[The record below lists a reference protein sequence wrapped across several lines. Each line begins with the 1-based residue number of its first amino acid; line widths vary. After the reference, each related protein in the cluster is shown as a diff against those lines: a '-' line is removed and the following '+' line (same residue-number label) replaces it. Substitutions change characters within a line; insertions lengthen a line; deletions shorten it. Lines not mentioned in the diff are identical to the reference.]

1 MYQYKLILGILF
13 ISCHFF
19 VFSQSK
25 RTEFSMIPV
34 QSDFTPFTKET
45 DVVGSI
51 PKNWYAPDFTK
62 KTGYSFSVTKEN
74 QNNIITIVNTKGE
87 YNDYGILLQSFPAK
101 IYHNKRV
108 RFSADIKIE
117 GDEQSFA
124 NLYISYSIGDAD
136 RITELTNIPKGR
148 KDWTNYKVSTSI
160 PDFAQNVTVGIY
172 FVGKGKVHFD
182 NVDLIMLGQIRD
194 GNIGPFP
201 VYEKEMDNIMAFM
214 RMYGYIRYFHP
225 SDQSIGIDW
234 ERFVING
241 IDYVEKVDK
250 PIELANALEQYF
262 KPIAPLVRVFPTE
275 ELGAKFSL
283 PEELLAQN
291 NVNNDVVFWTH
302 YGYSPSQ
309 KFAAPTSYR
318 TVKSNPY
325 YKKQGVIGQ
334 TIQAKEFA
342 GKKIRITANVKTI
355 SSKEKGKA
363 FLWLRQDKQSNVLGT
378 LIEAIDNDKSS
389 NEWSKIVIETALE
402 NDINFLSYGCGIQGF
417 AEANFDNIQVEIFD
431 GKVYK
436 VAQIYNADFS
446 KIDATNKP
454 EGWNISTSS
463 SPVKY
468 TIESRKKGNNTYV
481 FFKTQE
487 YTFDV
492 SYDPSQTLVVPIE
505 GNVTCMI
512 PIALYVDSL
521 GRTIPT
527 TSSIDLIESKLEGF
541 TSSHSDKSSRI
552 AIAGML
558 WNTFKHFY
566 PYQDQELVRWT
577 RSLMNVISGVALTPE
592 EPEMTHVLK
601 RFTAELNDGQSRVW
615 RMPVK
620 QTFSLPFLWDMV
632 GENLI
637 ITDVL
642 PDSLLLVSPGDT
654 IAGINGLP
662 MQEYL
667 SLEKNKISSATDQWK
682 TVRALA
688 EIRNGIKDSIVQ
700 LQVKPFKQ
708 RTKPFS
714 VKMNFVIN
722 SRFMLEPRLKPI
734 QKLNGGLLY
743 VDLTRLEEKEMND
756 LIPTFQQYKGI
767 VFDVRGIPTV
777 TAKFLTS
784 FSSNSI
790 RSPYWL
796 TPVITYPDYLRTEFD
811 TTFFEV
817 AGSKKATKVKT
828 AFLMDSRSIGYAE
841 TILSLVESSNL
852 GVIIGSPSAGTNG
865 TSQNVPLPL
874 SYFASFTTTK
884 VLNNNLLPFHGVG
897 VAPSIPISK
906 TINGIVS
913 GNDEYLEAAVKYLFN
928 EVSK

>member
-1 MYQYKLILGILF
+1 MFRNILILSAIF
-13 ISCHFF
+13 ITNCYFLY
-19 VFSQSK
+19 SQSK

-34 QSDFTPFTKET
+34 QSEFTPFTKET
-45 DVVGSI
+45 DEVGSI

-62 KTGYSFSVTKEN
+62 KTGYSFSVSKEN
-74 QNNIITIVNTKGE
+74 QNNIITISNTKGE
-87 YNDYGILLQSFPAK
+87 YTDYGILLQSFPAK

-108 RFSADIKIE
+108 RFSGDIKIE
-117 GDEQSFA
+117 GDENSFA

-136 RITELTNIPKGR
+136 RVTELVNVPKGT
-148 KDWTNYKVSTSI
+148 KGWTNYKVSTSI
-160 PDFAQNVTVGIY
+160 PDFAQNITVGVY
-172 FVGKGKVHFD
+172 FVGKGMAHFD
-182 NVDLIMLGQIRD
+182 NVDLLMLGQIKD
-194 GNIGPFP
+194 GNVGPFP

-241 IDYVEKVDK
+241 IDYVEKVEK
-250 PIELANALEQYF
+250 PIELANALETYF
-262 KPIAPLVRVFPTE
+262 KPIAPLVKVFPTE
-275 ELGAKFSL
+275 ELGSKFSL
-283 PEELLAQN
+283 PKELLAQN
-291 NVNNDVVFWTH
+291 NSNKDITFWTH
-302 YGYSPSQ
+302 YGYTPSY
-309 KFAAPTSYR
+309 KNTAPTSIR
-318 TVKSNPY
+318 TLKSNPY
-325 YKKQGVIGQ
+325 FKKQGVIGQ

-342 GKKIRITANVKTI
+342 GKKVRISANVK
-355 SSKEKGKA
+355 SNGSKEKGTS

-378 LIEAIDNDKSS
+378 LMEVVDTNNSS
-389 NEWSKIVIETALE
+389 KEWSKIRIETELE
-402 NDINFLSYGCGIQGF
+402 NDIAFLSYGCGIQGF
-417 AEANFDNIQVEIFD
+417 SEADFDNIQVEILD
-431 GKVYK
+431 SKAYK

-446 KIDATNKP
+446 KVDATGKP
-454 EGWNISTSS
+454 EGWNISISS

-468 TIESRKKGNNTYV
+468 NIESQKIGNNTFV
-481 FFKTQE
+481 SFKTQE
-487 YTFDV
+487 YTFDT

-527 TSSIDLIESKLEGF
+527 TTSIELIETKPEGF
-541 TSSHSDKSSRI
+541 TSNHSDKSSRI

-558 WNTFKHFY
+558 WNVLKHFY
-566 PYQDQELVRWT
+566 PYQDQEMVRWT
-577 RSLMNVISGVALTPE
+577 RSLMNVISGVAVTPE
-592 EPEMTHVLK
+592 ETEMTHVLK
-601 RFTAELNDGQSRVW
+601 RFVTELNDGQSRVW

-620 QTFSLPFLWDMV
+620 QTFSLPFLWDIV
-632 GENLI
+632 GEQLI

-642 PDSLLLVSPGDT
+642 PDSLLLVAPGDT

-662 MQEYL
+662 MQDYL
-667 SLEKNKISSATDQWK
+667 KLEQEKISSATNQWK

-688 EIRNGIKDSIVQ
+688 EIRNGIKDSIVK
-700 LQVKPFKQ
+700 LQVKPFNQ

-714 VKMNFVIN
+714 VKMNYVIN
-722 SRFMLEPRLKPI
+722 SRFMVEPRLKPI

-784 FSSNSI
+784 FSTNSI

-811 TTFFEV
+811 STYFEV
-817 AGSKKATKVKT
+817 AGTKRSTKVKT
-828 AFLMDSRSIGYAE
+828 AFLMDARSIGYAE

-852 GVIIGSPSAGTNG
+852 GVLIGSPSAGTNG
-865 TSQNVPLPL
+865 TSLSVPLPL

-897 VAPSIPISK
+897 VAPSIPVSK
-906 TINGIVS
+906 TVNGITS

>member
-1 MYQYKLILGILF
+1 MYRKILIFCLLF
-13 ISCHFF
+13 IASSSI
-19 VFSQSK
+19 VFSQGK

-34 QSDFTPFTKET
+34 QPEFTSFTKET
-45 DVVGSI
+45 DIVGSI

-62 KTGYSFSVTKEN
+62 KTGYSFSVTKEK
-74 QNNIITIVNTKGE
+74 QNNIITIENSKGE
-87 YNDYGILLQSFPAK
+87 YTDYGILLQSFPAK

-108 RFSADIKIE
+108 RFTADIKIE

-136 RITELTNIPKGR
+136 RITELVNLPKGR

-160 PDFAQNVTVGIY
+160 PDFAQNVTVGVY
-172 FVGKGKVHFD
+172 FVGKGKAHFD

-194 GNIGPFP
+194 GNVGPFP

-214 RMYGYIRYFHP
+214 RMYGYVRYFHP

-262 KPIAPLVRVFPTE
+262 KPIAPLVRVFSTE
-275 ELGAKFSL
+275 ELGSKFSL

-291 NVNNDVVFWTH
+291 NSKNDVTFWTH

-309 KFAAPTSYR
+309 KYTSPTSYR
-318 TVKSNPY
+318 TLKSNPY
-325 YKKQGVIGQ
+325 FKKQGVIGQ

-342 GKKIRITANVKTI
+342 GKKLRITATVK
-355 SSKEKGKA
+355 SLRSLEKGA
-363 FLWLRQDKQSNVLGT
+363 PFLWIRQDKQSNVLGT
-378 LIEAIDNDKSS
+378 LTESYAKESSS
-389 NEWSKIVIETALE
+389 NDWSKITIETTLE
-402 NDINFLSYGCGIQGF
+402 NDIAFLSYGCGIQGYS
-417 AEANFDNIQVEIFD
+417 EANFDNIQIEIFE
-431 GKVYK
+431 GKAYK
-436 VAQIYNADFS
+436 VAQIYNGDFS
-446 KIDATNKP
+446 KIDATGNP
-454 EGWNISTSS
+454 EGWNISISS
-463 SPVKY
+463 SPVKF
-468 TIESRKKGNNTYV
+468 TIESRKNGSNTFV
-481 FFKTQE
+481 SFKTQE
-487 YTFDV
+487 YSFDT

-521 GRTIPT
+521 GRTIPN
-527 TSSIDLIESKLEGF
+527 TSSINLIESKPEGF
-541 TSSHSDKSSRI
+541 TSNHSDKSSRI
-552 AIAGML
+552 AVAGIL
-558 WNTFKHFY
+558 WNTLKHFY
-566 PYQDQELVRWT
+566 PYQDQEMVRWT

-592 EPEMTHVLK
+592 EAEMTHVLK

-615 RMPVK
+615 RMPIK
-620 QTFSLPFLWDMV
+620 QTFSLPFLWDIV
-632 GENLI
+632 GDQLI

-642 PDSLLLVSPGDT
+642 PDSLLLVAPGDT

-662 MQEYL
+662 VQEYL
-667 SLEKNKISSATDQWK
+667 KIEKEKISSATEQWK

-688 EIRNGIKDSIVQ
+688 EIRNGIKDSVVQ
-700 LQVKPFKQ
+700 LQVKPYKQ
-708 RTKPFS
+708 RAKPFS

-722 SRFMLEPRLKPI
+722 SRFMVEPRLKPI
-734 QKLNGGLLY
+734 QKLTGGLLY
-743 VDLTRLEEKEMND
+743 VDITRLEEKEMND

-784 FSSNSI
+784 FSSNTI

-817 AGSKKATKVKT
+817 AGSKKASKIKT

-841 TILSLVESSNL
+841 TILSLVESSKL

-865 TSQNVPLPL
+865 TSQSVPLPL
-874 SYFASFTTTK
+874 SYFASFTSTK
-884 VLNNNLLPFHGVG
+884 LLNNNLLPFHGVG
-897 VAPSIPISK
+897 VAPTIPVSKSIS
-906 TINGIVS
+906 GITS
-913 GNDEYLEAAVKYLFN
+913 GNDEFLEAAVKYLFN